1 MKTVIIKGGI
11 PTFIARH
18 ESDFID
24 ENFKHGDVIY
34 KSELSERE
42 AEIAR
47 VLTSR
52 GVLQRFSDGDKGIYY
67 SKNINTGVE

>member
-1 MKTVIIKGGI
+1 LPGTKATLSTKT
-11 PTFIARH
+11 F
-18 ESDFID
+18 E
-24 ENFKHGDVIY
+24 HGDVIY

-67 SKNINTGVE
+67 SKNINTGVEKWMT

>member
-1 MKTVIIKGGI
+1 MRSITIKGGI
-11 PTFIARH
+11 PTFIAQH

-24 ENFKHGDVIY
+24 ENFEHGDVIY
-34 KSELSERE
+34 KSELNERE